1 MPGTRIYAPVSAV
14 TVKEKIFKSILMTQM
29 WKSDLGDTSEN
40 GSWVLDTFEM
50 FPTIILECLNYQLVL
65 D

>member
-1 MPGTRIYAPVSAV
+1 M